1 MIKVISMQ
9 RYAEICNE
17 ADQLANKCTGCRR
30 QAKAKAASV
39 IQKLK
44 NEPGKMVEDYNAI
57 GATIIYTYT
66 ENLGTKRF
74 PDCYREITNM
84 EPLRHT
90 EKNVLRKIQTD
101 KQRQCFVLIKGG
113 LIHEN
118 RI

>member
-90 EKNVLRKIQTD
+90 EKMFYARFRQTNKDNVLCLLKE
-101 KQRQCFVLIKGG
+101 V
-113 LIHEN
+113 
-118 RI
+118 